1 MMSDV
6 GVKFLVSFG
15 NQHGAEEL
23 KPPPLFFFFFTF
35 TASQFLG
42 S

>member
-23 KPPPLFFFFFTF
+23 KPPPLFFFFFLRLQLHNF
-35 TASQFLG
+35 
-42 S
+42 